1 MFGNHYTQHQKQ
13 KDVDSNHHGV
23 ILYTEFIAAPLEMR
37 GQVDEK
43 RLAQAFDLLDDDD
56 TGFISNENLS
66 KLLGKHVTQSRVEAL
81 IKEADTTGD
90 GTISFEEFLQMF
102 RKDNC
107 KHVEEVLETS
117 KHNVYKGSMFIQE

>member
-1 MFGNHYTQHQKQ
+1 
-13 KDVDSNHHGV
+13 
-23 ILYTEFIAAPLEMR
+23 MR
-37 GQVDEK
+37 GQVEEK

-107 KHVEEVLETS
+107 KHVEAVLETS